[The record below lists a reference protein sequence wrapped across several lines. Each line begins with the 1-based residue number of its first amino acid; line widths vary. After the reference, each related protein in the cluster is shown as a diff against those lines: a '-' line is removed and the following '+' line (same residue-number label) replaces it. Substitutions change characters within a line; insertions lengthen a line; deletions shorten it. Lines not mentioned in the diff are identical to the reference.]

1 MKNKSLV
8 LILILVFVVLVVAS
22 AGVTYAVWTQNAH
35 DSVYIRI
42 PVEDENPS
50 LKYQM
55 YVPVRD
61 SGNSVSATS
70 SAYERISGTFTIV
83 DNNYTYTLTN
93 PADDANIVGY
103 ALVGYYGGIALEYI
117 EIPNEIN
124 GKPVVR
130 AMVDPEF
137 SEYSFKNNRVLKS
150 IIINGNVKEI
160 DEGMFMNMHELE
172 SVTLRSNEDSVE
184 LYVKNY
190 AFANC
195 IKLKDR
201 ISTRA
206 INEECNESLIYW
218 GSGG

>member
-1 MKNKSLV
+1 MKKKSLV

-22 AGVTYAVWTQNAH
+22 AGVTYAIWSQNAH
-35 DSVYIRI
+35 DSLFIKI

-55 YVPVRD
+55 YVPVKA
-61 SGNSVSATS
+61 SGKSVSATD
-70 SAYERISGTFTIV
+70 SAYERVDGTFTIV
-83 DNNYTYTLTN
+83 NNNYTYTLTN
-93 PADDANIVGY
+93 SSDSDSIVGY

-137 SEYSFKNNRVLKS
+137 SEYSFKNNRVLKK
-150 IIINGNVKEI
+150 IIINGNVTEI
-160 DEGMFMNMHELE
+160 DEGMFMNMQELE
-172 SVTLRSNEDSVE
+172 RIELRSNDDSPE
-184 LYVKNY
+184 LYIKNY

-195 IKLKDR
+195 LRLGDR
-201 ISTRA
+201 ISTRS
-206 INEECNESLIYW
+206 INEECNEALIYW
-218 GSGG
+218 GS